1 MIETRCRKSKIDID
15 TRRVERTNPMRPAAQ
30 ILACIVTGLGT
41 GAVIVC
47 ILHGYEPTL
56 RIAHALLE
64 YAML

>member
-1 MIETRCRKSKIDID
+1 
-15 TRRVERTNPMRPAAQ
+15 MRPAAQ

-56 RIAHALLE
+56 RIAHALLQ
-64 YAML
+64 YAYGNHFLAP